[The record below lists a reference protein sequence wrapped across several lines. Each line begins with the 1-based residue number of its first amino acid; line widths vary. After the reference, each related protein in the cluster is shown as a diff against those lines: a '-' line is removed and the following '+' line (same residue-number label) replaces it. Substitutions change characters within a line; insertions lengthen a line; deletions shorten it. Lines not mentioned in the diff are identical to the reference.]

1 MRAAKMA
8 SVRYG
13 DDKSQNPDER
23 EPKPCRRY
31 AGRANA
37 YSRLESLIVTNFQT
51 GEILMQN
58 TIERAE
64 AQTPTPAIT
73 YDDGDLIIRLRTE
86 DLETGERLTKGT
98 PNGVQFAKFAYSQ
111 TQTELERG
119 GGFSIV
125 DENGNVRTAKK
136 FSIVMETVDGTEVE
150 RKRTAKFFRNVVASI
165 KRRTGI
171 TKTKKPVPASERLEL
186 ADLRQWINGGR
197 QLDGFDFTALPDITQ
212 DKVMEIVEK
221 LANPNVKAS
230 PLPSSVAALAELWDD
245 GVYDFALEHGK
256 VSQAKY
262 DSLKRTVEAHKK
274 RLADKAAKEA
284 AEAAKAV

>member
-1 MRAAKMA
+1 
-8 SVRYG
+8 
-13 DDKSQNPDER
+13 
-23 EPKPCRRY
+23 
-31 AGRANA
+31 
-37 YSRLESLIVTNFQT
+37 
-51 GEILMQN
+51 MQN

-64 AQTPTPAIT
+64 AQTPTPQVQFQ
-73 YDDGDLIIRLRTE
+73 DGDWIFRLRHE
-86 DLETGERLTKGT
+86 DMETGERLTKGE
-98 PNGVQFAKFAYSQ
+98 PNGIKFAKFAYSQ
-111 TQTELERG
+111 TQAQLENG
-119 GGFSIV
+119 GGFEVV

-136 FSIVMETVDGTEVE
+136 FSIVMETVDGAEVE

-165 KRRTGI
+165 KRRVGI
-171 TKTKKPVPASERLEL
+171 TKTKNPVPASERLEL

-284 AEAAKAV
+284 AEAAKAVEAAEV